1 MRCLQIFLW
10 LLGIQVVISRYA
22 QAQSH
27 ADTTGIV
34 RALAR
39 IITEEAARPGS
50 QHGAFVW
57 KDSASSAWSRLVA
70 TELRNRNTDLVATRE
85 PNALYIAISEVTV
98 AGNTASATI
107 IWLRCTGPSDTVYS
121 RLNYWEHHNK
131 YHMIRTERR
140 WAESGQKDVTFA
152 DGHC

>member
-70 TELRNRNTDLVATRE
+70 TELRNRNTDLVATRAIDHDRRSGRDLAAPPLDFFWWAANCACVCINRE
-85 PNALYIAISEVTV
+85 DCHNYAHDGDYARGGLYKR
-98 AGNTASATI
+98 G
-107 IWLRCTGPSDTVYS
+107 RMQF
-121 RLNYWEHHNK
+121 RNK
-131 YHMIRTERR
+131 PPRT
-140 WAESGQKDVTFA
+140 
-152 DGHC
+152 